1 MNEKLVVQMLPH
13 VWATFLFGKSSTP
26 CSTRSKG
33 HPMQS
38 ERDAFWSITGFAL
51 FVAMLA
57 AIWF

>member
-1 MNEKLVVQMLPH
+1 MNEKLVV
-13 VWATFLFGKSSTP
+13 T
-26 CSTRSKG
+26 
-33 HPMQS
+33 QS